1 MKMKRFSN
9 ILLYTTIAFLLLWQL
24 PWCYNFFFVKPEKN
38 PFTLYSFVVNDFVQ
52 MGQEE
57 GKGTVRRDLAGNIYS
72 EASFDSILP
81 MFYFRQLMSDERFP
95 DTINGIAVTP
105 KMVQTENFNF
115 RSVPSDLNAPIIGL
129 YPLLESM
136 SGRVDLKMPDDVFRI
151 NSKGIEFIDMASNS
165 VKEKKSLQF
174 TEAMAKKGFHFPAIS
189 IAGNPTVKKEYDEG
203 YLLLDA
209 DRHLFHLKQ
218 VKGRPYVRAIKL
230 PEGVTLKHLYLT
242 EFKNKKT
249 LALMTDVNNRFY
261 VLRNRTYDLVKTGVP
276 SFNPETDVMTIIG
289 NMFDWTVRVTTPET
303 DNYYALKADDYSL
316 IKELEQKSTYHS
328 IPGLS
333 FTSYA
338 NKYVMP
344 HFE

>member
-1 MKMKRFSN
+1 MNMKRFSN
-9 ILLYTTIAFLLLWQL
+9 LLFYATISFLLLWQL
-24 PWCYNFFFVKPEKN
+24 PWCYNFFFVKPGKT

-72 EASFDSILP
+72 EAAFDSILP

-105 KMVQTENFNF
+105 KMVQTGNFNF
-115 RSVPSDLNAPIIGL
+115 RSVPSDINAPIIGL

-151 NSKGIEFIDMASNS
+151 NSKGIEFVDMASNK
-165 VKEKKSLQF
+165 VNEEKSSQF
-174 TEAMAKKGFHFPAIS
+174 TEAMVKKGFRFPATH

-203 YLLLDA
+203 YLLLDT
-209 DRHLFHLKQ
+209 DHHLFHLKQ
-218 VKGRPYVRAIKL
+218 VKGRPYVRAIEL
-230 PEGVTLKHLYLT
+230 PEGVSLKHLYLT
-242 EFKNKKT
+242 EFKDKRT
-249 LALMTDVNNRFY
+249 LALMTDVNQAFY
-261 VLRNRTYDLVKTGVP
+261 VLRNRTYDLIKTGVP

-303 DNYYALKADDYSL
+303 DNYYALNADDYSL
-316 IKELEQKSTYHS
+316 IKKLEQKSNDHS
-328 IPGLS
+328 IPGIS